1 MSLDSEDG
9 ALFLTTSRRLRQQ
22 VYGRICAI
30 PHCEALAYS
39 ALECLDDPSWVKW
52 STTFGAI
59 ERRAIDCKTD
69 VRTVRCQWQAFARV
83 LQATRLALK
92 LIRSEDL
99 QAELVMTRT
108 QFIDQ
113 FVLEGEIASSSFKA
127 LANMSLDASLS
138 GSSDAEDH
146 GLISRL
152 GRAVETDPRIILS
165 KEELSRSNAASLYA
179 DRPQEA
185 FMKLVDDH
193 VLRAQIDPFELF
205 GREVLKLAWGIY
217 RPSAPYQELLKE
229 KDSLDESGRCVKNS
243 PWCDKDGRVF
253 RYAPSTHGG
262 FGFTMKRTA
271 SMLFSRRMGGV
282 AKEALMLVQASLGDN
297 EPAPEYLQT
306 ILSSPQSK
314 SGTVRDRLCKSLT
327 EMRDFQLRL
336 HCFVSRRCGRF
347 WNTVNIAQS
356 VANQLLEGVSGWL
369 L

>member
-1 MSLDSEDG
+1 MEPCSWRRVVG
-9 ALFLTTSRRLRQQ
+9 FASRSTA
-22 VYGRICAI
+22 GFCAI

-193 VLRAQIDPFELF
+193 GISSGSNRPFWTLWPR
-205 GREVLKLAWGIY
+205 G
-217 RPSAPYQELLKE
+217 S
-229 KDSLDESGRCVKNS
+229 
-243 PWCDKDGRVF
+243 
-253 RYAPSTHGG
+253 
-262 FGFTMKRTA
+262 
-271 SMLFSRRMGGV
+271 
-282 AKEALMLVQASLGDN
+282 QASLGHL
-297 EPAPEYLQT
+297 PPF
-306 ILSSPQSK
+306 SPISRASQ
-314 SGTVRDRLCKSLT
+314 GEGQPWR
-327 EMRDFQLRL
+327 EWPLREE
-336 HCFVSRRCGRF
+336 F
-347 WNTVNIAQS
+347 S
-356 VANQLLEGVSGWL
+356 VVW
-369 L
+369 